1 MMRVHPSHRDGEAGF
16 TLIEALAAL
25 AIAGIILSVIASV
38 TSQWLPVWNYGID
51 KVQRA
56 EMVELALRRV
66 SDDLSAAEFVP
77 ANREQKGPLFVGQEQ
92 AVMFV
97 RRAIGPNVGRGLD
110 IVRIGEA
117 ANGPDLAVVRS
128 RIGFAPVPV
137 GASTADYF
145 HLADPAVLLASP
157 FRLSFAYADRTL
169 AWRPDWQGGDKLP
182 FAVRLTVRDRSH
194 GGVPVLTSVVR
205 IHVDAPAGWCGDG
218 PQDCPNATSQQP
230 QAEQQSQPQQQQSSP
245 QAVTARP
252 ELYD

>member
-25 AIAGIILSVIASV
+25 AIAGIVLSVIGAV

-56 EMVELALRRV
+56 EMVELALRRI

-77 ANREQKGPLFVGQEQ
+77 ANREQRGPLFVGQEQ

-97 RRAIGPNVGRGLD
+97 RRAIGPNAGRGLD
-110 IVRIGEA
+110 VVRIGTA

-137 GASTADYF
+137 GASTTDYF

-169 AWRPDWQGGDKLP
+169 AWQPDWQAGDKLP
-182 FAVRLTVRDRSH
+182 FAIRLTVYDRSR
-194 GGVPVLTSVVR
+194 GGVPVLASAVR

-218 PQDCPNATSQQP
+218 PQDCPNATTSQQP
-230 QAEQQSQPQQQQSSP
+230 QSPQQPQSQQQSSP
-245 QAVTARP
+245 QPATARP